1 MVQENQLSDQ
11 EYNEVSELEKEI
23 FNEIKLIFTKDSKAN
38 EVTKIY
44 CIGRALAR
52 IQKDNIDLVG
62 CLRMLIDSFVDEV
75 IFTQEILDYEKKS
88 LNNAVNRFLNSL
100 DTKTTYKIN

>member
-1 MVQENQLSDQ
+1 MQDNQLNDQ

-23 FNEIKLIFTKDSKAN
+23 FNEIKLIFTKDDKAN

-52 IQKDNIDLVG
+52 LQKDNIDLVG
-62 CLRMLIDSFVDEV
+62 CLRMIIDSFVDET
-75 IFTQEILDYEKKS
+75 IFAQEILDYEKKN

-100 DTKTTYKIN
+100 DTKTSYKIH

>member
-1 MVQENQLSDQ
+1 
-11 EYNEVSELEKEI
+11 
-23 FNEIKLIFTKDSKAN
+23 
-38 EVTKIY
+38 
-44 CIGRALAR
+44 
-52 IQKDNIDLVG
+52 
-62 CLRMLIDSFVDEV
+62 MLIDSFVDEV

>member
-11 EYNEVSELEKEI
+11 EYNEVSELKEI
-23 FNEIKLIFTKDSKAN
+23 FNEIKLIFTKDNKAN

-52 IQKDNIDLVG
+52 IQKDNIDLL
-62 CLRMLIDSFVDEV
+62 CLRMLIDSLLMRLFLHRN
-75 IFTQEILDYEKKS
+75 LD
-88 LNNAVNRFLNSL
+88 
-100 DTKTTYKIN
+100 

>member
-23 FNEIKLIFTKDSKAN
+23 FNEIKLIFTKDNKAN

-52 IQKDNIDLVG
+52 IQEYNIDLVG